1 MKKLVIVRHS
11 KSSWSDPYLS
21 DFDRP
26 LNKRG
31 NRDGGLMAEFLSKR
45 INNVDKL
52 LSSSSKRTRLT
63 SEFFKNKINIKVENY
78 TDKLYHASYDDIIG
92 LLNQVKDDVRSL
104 ILIGHNP
111 GLTHLVN
118 FFTEVNLYNLP
129 TTGIV
134 VINFMIDKWKKIK
147 DSKGNIEI
155 IKFPKELNS

>member
-31 NRDGGLMAEFLSKR
+31 YRDGGLMAEFLSKR

-63 SEFFKNKINIKVENY
+63 SEIFKNKIKIKVENY
-78 TDKLYHASYDDIIG
+78 TDKLYHASYDDIID

-134 VINFMIDKWKKIK
+134 VINFMIDKWKNIK

>member
-1 MKKLVIVRHS
+1 MKKLLIVRHS

-31 NRDGGLMAEFLSKR
+31 NRDGKLMAEFLLKR
-45 INNVDKL
+45 INNIDKL
-52 LSSSSKRTRLT
+52 ISSSSKRTRET
-63 SEFFKNKINIKVENY
+63 SEFFKKKINIKVENY
-78 TDKLYHASYDDIIG
+78 TDKLYHASYDDIID

-111 GLTHLVN
+111 GLTQLVN

-134 VINFMIDKWKKIK
+134 VINFMIDKWKNIK